1 MIEVRDLAF
10 AYGKGGNIFDGFS
23 IEIPSKEISVIM
35 GPNGCGKTTLL
46 KLIAGILKPQ
56 RGRILIDGEDP
67 EVYRVR
73 GLISLVFQ
81 DHGLLPWMRVWDNVA
96 LPLRIRGLGR
106 DVIEERVRSSLER
119 VGMLRFFQ
127 RYPGTLSGGER
138 QRVALAR
145 ALAAGASVLLLD
157 EPLASVD
164 PEARDDLISLIKSIW
179 YEERQT
185 IVVVTHNAEDAARL
199 GSNIY
204 VISGRPAKLLST
216 IPLRRGNGDPD
227 LDMCRLMEDIKRSI
241 RSGGSQ

>member
-1 MIEVRDLAF
+1 MIEVRDLVF
-10 AYGKGGNIFDGFS
+10 AYGKGGYIFDGFN

-46 KLIAGILKPQ
+46 KLIAGILRPL
-56 RGRILIDGEDP
+56 RGRISIDGEDP

-96 LPLRIRGLGR
+96 LPLRIRGFKRGL
-106 DVIEERVRSSLER
+106 IEKMVRSSLER
-119 VGMLRFFQ
+119 VGMLWASQ

-138 QRVALAR
+138 QRIALAR
-145 ALAAGASVLLLD
+145 ALASGARVLLLD

-179 YEERQT
+179 HEERQT
-185 IVVVTHNAEDAARL
+185 VVVVTHSPEDAARL
-199 GSNIY
+199 GGNIY
-204 VISGRPAKLLST
+204 VIGGRPARLLST
-216 IPLRRGNGDPD
+216 IPLGKGGGDDD
-227 LDMCRLMEDIKRSI
+227 LDMCRLVEDIKRSI
-241 RSGGSQ
+241 RSGGKP

>member
-1 MIEVRDLAF
+1 MIEIRDLAF
-10 AYGKGGNIFDGFS
+10 AYRKGENIFDGFS
-23 IEIPSKEISVIM
+23 IDIPTKEISVIM

-106 DVIEERVRSSLER
+106 SVIEERVRSSLER
-119 VGMLRFFQ
+119 VGMLWSSQ
-127 RYPGTLSGGER
+127 RYPGTLSGGEK

-145 ALAAGASVLLLD
+145 ALAAGASLLLLD

-185 IVVVTHNAEDAARL
+185 IVVVTHNPEDAVRL

-204 VISGRPAKLLST
+204 VIGRRPARLLST
-216 IPLRRGNGDPD
+216 IPFRRGDGEYD
-227 LDMCRLMEDIKRSI
+227 LDICRLIEDIKRFI
-241 RSGGSQ
+241 RTGGSQ